1 MARFMEKPH
10 IILRY
15 LAKELKEKGYKI
27 SRSSRDYFYISGK
40 DGIELKVKL
49 AKIRTPYLVDVILCD
64 KEYEEEKKIIKY
76 AIKIAGKID
85 DLLMDLFQSSL
96 KKGVKYFSRLGFRLN
111 INLGFLSL
119 SPQYDKFRERGEK
132 IEMRTITIRVGLYTR
147 LVIKAQNTCI

>member
-1 MARFMEKPH
+1 MARFMEKMH

-27 SRSSRDYFYISGK
+27 SRSSRDYFYINGK

-64 KEYEEEKKIIKY
+64 KEYEKEKKIIKY

-96 KKGVKYFSRLGFRLN
+96 KKRVKYLSRLGFRLN

-132 IEMRTITIRVGLYTR
+132 IEMRTMTIRVGLYTR

>member
-1 MARFMEKPH
+1 MEKPH

-85 DLLMDLFQSSL
+85 DLLMDLFQFSL
-96 KKGVKYFSRLGFRLN
+96 KKRVKYLSRLGFRLD